1 MSDSR
6 FYYLISLGGH
16 LLSVSICKVGRVH
29 SEAHLKMRT
38 QGQLR
43 YLGDDPRG
51 WSHRKE
57 REGASGEGWSVGDSL
72 SHWG

>member
-1 MSDSR
+1 MPGGQIPIR
-6 FYYLISLGGH
+6 FYHVIGLGGR

-38 QGQLR
+38 QGQLG

-51 WSHRKE
+51 GATGKREKE
-57 REGASGEGWSVGDSL
+57 PAERGDQ
-72 SHWG
+72 